1 MTNSFRI
8 DDLDPIGKSASR
20 ILKGGPGSGR
30 PFRGN
35 QHQTLNS
42 ALDHITQTV
51 YQGRGRI
58 ERDSVADAHRAAAKE
73 HYSRAAGLIQHAQ
86 KQVDAGLSNTTEQYK
101 QDVHDAI
108 AAHLLAAKAHYAAAD
123 ENTRGAAYGP
133 GAVKPYNPE
142 QSTSASK
149 TALRRSDKA
158 KDLTELL
165 S

>member
-1 MTNSFRI
+1 MTINPFHP
-8 DDLDPIGKSASR
+8 DALDPIGKAVTE
-20 ILKGGPGSGR
+20 IIKGDLPGH
-30 PFRGN
+30 PFHGN
-35 QHQTLNS
+35 QYQNLNA

-58 ERDSVADAHRAAAKE
+58 ERDSVAAAHRAAAKE

-101 QDVHDAI
+101 KDVHDAI
-108 AAHLLAAKAHYAAAD
+108 AAHLTAAKAHDNAAD
-123 ENTRGAAYGP
+123 ENTRGAAFVLRAAGQF
-133 GAVKPYNPE
+133 NPE

-149 TALRRSDKA
+149 TALRRSGEA